1 MQYFKSKVSWYSIE
15 QNTNTIKK
23 GKSVI
28 LNLINIYHYG
38 QTARL

>member
-15 QNTNTIKK
+15 KNTNTIKK